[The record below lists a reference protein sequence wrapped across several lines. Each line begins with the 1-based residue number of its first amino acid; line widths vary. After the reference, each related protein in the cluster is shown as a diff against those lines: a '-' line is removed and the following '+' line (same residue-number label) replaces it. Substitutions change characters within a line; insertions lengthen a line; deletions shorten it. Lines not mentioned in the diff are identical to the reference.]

1 MRMDAIPSSLA
12 GTLAEI
18 TLAVHFAF
26 VAFAVAGGL
35 LVLRWPRVAWVHLPA
50 LVWAAAVMLFGWT
63 CPLTPLEQAL
73 RVRAGLETYTG
84 SFIERYIVPVL
95 YPPGLTRAHQ
105 VGLGVAL
112 AAGNA
117 AVYGIVLRR
126 LRRRR

>member
-1 MRMDAIPSSLA
+1 MDAIAPSLA

-35 LVLRWPRVAWVHLPA
+35 LVLRWPRAAWVHLPA
-50 LVWAAAVMLFGWT
+50 LAWAAAVMLFGWT

-73 RVRAGLETYTG
+73 RLRAGLESYTG
-84 SFIERYIVPVL
+84 GFIDRYVVALL

-117 AVYGIVLRR
+117 AVYGIALRR
-126 LRRRR
+126 LRRGR